1 MNIATLSAI
10 EEIKRVKYRYL
21 RCVDLKNWDEL
32 AGTLAPDVTANYGT
46 PAMGEPLNFTGR
58 AALIDFLGTTL
69 DEKIITVHAAGQ
81 PEIDVEGSKAR
92 GVWSFQDKVI
102 AKEHKVVIEG
112 AAFYEDD
119 YVFDKEAGWLI
130 QHTGY
135 TRTYEATFSFG
146 SIPGYR
152 LTSTLPATSLAGD

>member
-1 MNIATLSAI
+1 MDIATLSAI

-21 RCVDLKNWDEL
+21 RCVDLKDWDEL

-58 AALIDFLGTTL
+58 TELIDFLSTTL
-69 DEKIITVHAAGQ
+69 DEKITTVHAAGQ
-81 PEIDVEGSKAR
+81 PEIDIEGTRAH

-112 AAFYEDD
+112 AAFYEDS
-119 YVFDKEAGWLI
+119 YVFEEQGGWLI
-130 QHTGY
+130 RHTGY
-135 TRTYEATFSFG
+135 TRTYEATYSFE

-152 LTSTLPATSLAGD
+152 LTSTPGRLTTT